1 MVRKEVAGQ
10 GWLGKGGWVGVA
22 GKGVA
27 GKEVAGKEVSGKG
40 VSLCSPDGSWL
51 CFLPRCMSSVES
63 TTTKSG
69 Q

>member
-1 MVRKEVAGQ
+1 MAGQ

-22 GKGVA
+22 GKG
-27 GKEVAGKEVSGKG
+27 VAGKEVSGKG